1 MESILVHTSWQHFS
15 EGRGC
20 FPGTSIRCE
29 PRCSQHWEKVGA
41 GWGGSSPVQIIFP
54 FGLWKPLRAMA
65 ASRSPRRGKKCRP
78 MAPGARREARPSP
91 GGRSFR
97 PQPEVGSSRPGTL
110 FGGEGSLRTNA
121 QRVSH
126 RLEAGRA
133 SDSVPPSLGLGC
145 GPGRSPG
152 LATRMAPP
160 PLERARS
167 SGSCG
172 SAIRGDREKRLSQT
186 QST

>member
-1 MESILVHTSWQHFS
+1 MESILVHTSWQRFS

-29 PRCSQHWEKVGA
+29 PRCSQHWEKVA
-41 GWGGSSPVQIIFP
+41 AGGSSPVEIISP
-54 FGLWKPLRAMA
+54 FGLWKPLQAMA
-65 ASRSPRRGKKCRP
+65 ASWSPRRGKKCRP

-97 PQPEVGSSRPGTL
+97 PQPEVGSSLPGTL

-121 QRVSH
+121 QRASH

-133 SDSVPPSLGLGC
+133 SDSVPPSLGLGG

-152 LATRMAPP
+152 WRRGWSHRPWS
-160 PLERARS
+160 ERRQGAAGARS
-167 SGSCG
+167 EGTGRSG
-172 SAIRGDREKRLSQT
+172 
-186 QST
+186 